1 VLLAVLPS
9 AIGVA
14 SCRSGEPGF
23 RRCDCPTTSARL
35 RGRILAA
42 SGTLIAKRLESE
54 VTCSECHKIA
64 FVRLFGDL
72 KLYLGEVVATNKEIK
87 AQAAARKKA
96 YDAKL
101 AQVEVKAKRRK
112 NDNRFAVVIAAAALL
127 LALGATYGHQ
137 AFSSSQAAAT
147 ATPSASASVTS
158 SASPA
163 PTATNAADV
172 PSPSIAEGRT
182 WLGHLNVNGRNLK
195 IQLDGKNAPQ
205 AVANFISLAKK
216 GFYNGVSCHRLTTA
230 NIYVLQCGDPK
241 GDGTGGPGYSW
252 GPIENAPANNIY
264 KTGVLAMAR
273 QGGNGSSMG
282 SQFFIVYKD
291 STIPSD
297 SAGGYSV
304 FGKIVNGMNVIDGI
318 AAAGTADGSADG
330 KPKSATTLG
339 AISVQ

>member
-1 VLLAVLPS
+1 M
-9 AIGVA
+9 
-14 SCRSGEPGF
+14 
-23 RRCDCPTTSARL
+23 
-35 RGRILAA
+35 
-42 SGTLIAKRLESE
+42 
-54 VTCSECHKIA
+54 
-64 FVRLFGDL
+64 
-72 KLYLGEVVATNKEIK
+72 ATNKEIK

-112 NDNRFAVVIAAAALL
+112 NDNRFAVVIAAGALIL
-127 LALGATYGHQ
+127 SLGATYGHQ
-137 AFSSSQAAAT
+137 AFSAAQVAAT
-147 ATPSASASVTS
+147 ATPSASVAS
-158 SASPA
+158 SAS
-163 PTATNAADV
+163 ATPSANAANV
-172 PSPSIAEGRT
+172 PSASLAEART

-216 GFYNGVSCHRLTTA
+216 GFYNGVSCHRLTTQG
-230 NIYVLQCGDPK
+230 IYVLQCGDPK

-252 GPIENAPANNIY
+252 GPIENAPADNVY

-297 SAGGYSV
+297 SAGGYTV
-304 FGKIVNGMNVIDGI
+304 FGKIANGMSVIDGI
-318 AAAGTADGSADG
+318 AAAGTADGSGDG
-330 KPKSATTLG
+330 KPKTATTLG